1 MRSLTITRRKS
12 IIACAAKDMIYI
24 KDENA
29 PELTISGVPCRKLG
43 VLKNGQSATFQIGEG
58 EQQIFVILGK
68 SGRNRNNI
76 SVTLPAGQEDI
87 ALSGEHKYDY
97 VTNLFRFDPHPFP
110 ENTAQQSKFI
120 RKQWI
125 IYASIA
131 AGLILVGAIL
141 RGAFSGPNKPSPKTF
156 TQGAHSITLTTDF
169 EQTQQDGFYTAY
181 TSSSAAV
188 FVVREDPSMIKGIT
202 LEEYAELMLIYSD
215 MTDLEWTKKGDQL
228 QLSYTQNVDG
238 RDFYYLTVCCEGDGT
253 IWITHLSA
261 LAMSNQIIENDFPIW
276 AESIQIADQ

>member
-156 TQGAHSITLTTDF
+156 TQGAFSITLTDEF
-169 EQTQQDGFYTAY
+169 KEEQEDGLYAFYL
-181 TSSSAAV
+181 SNSAAV
-188 FVVREDPSMIKGIT
+188 TVNREDPSMIKGIT
-202 LEEYAELMLIYSD
+202 LEEYAELILIYSD
-215 MTDLEWTKKGDQL
+215 MTDLEWTQSGDQL
-228 QLSYTQNVDG
+228 HLRYTDTVDG
-238 RDFYYLTVCCEGDGT
+238 RDFYYLTICCEGDGT
-253 IWITHLSA
+253 FWLISIYALS
-261 LAMSNQIIENDFPIW
+261 MSTGVIENSFPTW
-276 AESIQIADQ
+276 AESIQIAD